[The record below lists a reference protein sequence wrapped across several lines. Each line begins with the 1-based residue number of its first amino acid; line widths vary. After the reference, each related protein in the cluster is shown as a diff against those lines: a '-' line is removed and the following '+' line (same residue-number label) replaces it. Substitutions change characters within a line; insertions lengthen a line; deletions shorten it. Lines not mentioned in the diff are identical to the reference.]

1 MTICPCCG
9 FKSPNSGTGVL
20 SVACTSCGAHSVGE
34 PLPRPENVL
43 PSFGRSLVLAVT
55 GVLTA
60 LVFLADTI
68 ISLVA
73 RKPVS
78 FSFLSWMAAAETAA
92 WHLKWAVIP
101 FSLLVFF
108 GSRKLYRSVQAAP
121 DKFCAQRAARNGFFA
136 SAAMPLLILILIGV
150 TIPARLGH
158 RRDSL
163 EAGINAQSYRI
174 DRALVEYREAYG
186 TLPSDPSDLKN
197 LLSRLPDSDGSL
209 AAALQNVDT
218 TGYTVDSELA
228 AVPTKKPRPLRG
240 AVIMNASLA
249 TGDEPLSGGISFTN
263 YQLRLPGLDK
273 VLGNE
278 DDLILSD
285 GATYKLTELPKR
297 GVTAASG
304 AQTRKR

>member
-20 SVACTSCGAHSVGE
+20 SIACTSCGAHSVGE
-34 PLPRPENVL
+34 PLPRPENEL

-55 GVLTA
+55 GVLVV
-60 LVFLADTI
+60 LVFLADTV
-68 ISLVA
+68 ISLFA
-73 RKPVS
+73 RAPLS
-78 FSFLSWMAAAETAA
+78 FSFWSWMAAAETAA
-92 WHLKWAVIP
+92 WHLKWAMIP
-101 FSLLVFF
+101 FSLLVVF
-108 GSRKLYRSVQAAP
+108 GSRKIYRSIQAAP
-121 DKFCAQRAARNGFFA
+121 KNFCGLRAARNGYLA
-136 SAAMPLLILILIGV
+136 SATVPFLVLILIGM

-158 RRDSL
+158 RRDRI
-163 EAGINAQSYRI
+163 EAGIHAQGYRI

-186 TLPSDPSDLKN
+186 TLPSDLKDLN
-197 LLSRLPDSDGSL
+197 RLPDADGSL
-209 AAALQNVDT
+209 AAALQNIDV

-240 AVIMNASLA
+240 AVIMNASLTTA
-249 TGDEPLSGGISFTN
+249 DEPLSGGISFTN
-263 YQLRLPGLDK
+263 YQLRLPGFDK

-285 GATYKLTELPKR
+285 GVTYRLEEFPKR
-297 GVTAASG
+297 GVTATTS

>member
-1 MTICPCCG
+1 
-9 FKSPNSGTGVL
+9 
-20 SVACTSCGAHSVGE
+20 
-34 PLPRPENVL
+34 
-43 PSFGRSLVLAVT
+43 VLAVT
-55 GVLTA
+55 GTLMV

-68 ISLVA
+68 ISFIA
-73 RKPVS
+73 RKPVV
-78 FSFLSWMAAAETAA
+78 FSFWSWMAAAETAA

-121 DKFCAQRAARNGFFA
+121 DKFCALRAGRNGYFA
-136 SAAMPLLILILIGV
+136 SAAVPLLVLILIGM
-150 TIPARLGH
+150 TIPARLDQ
-158 RRDSL
+158 RRDRI
-163 EAGINAQSYRI
+163 EAGIHAQGYRI
-174 DRALVEYREAYG
+174 DRALIQYREAFG
-186 TLPSDPSDLKN
+186 TFPSDLKD
-197 LLSRLPDSDGSL
+197 LGRLQDADGSL
-209 AAALQNVDT
+209 AAALQNVDV

-240 AVIMNASLA
+240 AVIMNASLS
-249 TGDEPLSGGISFTN
+249 TSDEPLGGGISFTN
-263 YQLRLPGLDK
+263 YQLRLPGFDK

-285 GATYKLTELPKR
+285 GATYKLTEFPKR